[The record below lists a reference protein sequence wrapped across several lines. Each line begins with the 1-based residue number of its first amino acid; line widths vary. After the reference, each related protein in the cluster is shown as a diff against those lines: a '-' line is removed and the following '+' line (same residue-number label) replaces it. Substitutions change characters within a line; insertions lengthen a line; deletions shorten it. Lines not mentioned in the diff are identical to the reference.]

1 MKTLCGRVTLCLCLS
16 VVAGV
21 SLWLAA
27 CVHAMGSGGRA
38 GEGGNVVILQKE
50 DSGRE
55 VDIKSGD
62 VIQIELSG
70 SGGTGYWWYVTTLDK
85 TRAELVSEETKPV
98 PSDKKVVGGP
108 TRGVWRFKA
117 KEPGRTELIMKYYRV
132 WEGPEKAE
140 GQFSVILNIK

>member
-1 MKTLCGRVTLCLCLS
+1 
-16 VVAGV
+16 
-21 SLWLAA
+21 
-27 CVHAMGSGGRA
+27 MGSGSQA
-38 GEGGNVVILQKE
+38 GGGGNVVILQKE

-70 SGGTGYWWYVTTLDK
+70 SGGTGYWWYVTNLDK
-85 TRAELVSEETKPV
+85 TRAEVVSEETKPAL
-98 PSDKKVVGGP
+98 SDKKLLGGP
-108 TRGVWRFKA
+108 TTGVWRFKA
-117 KEPGRTELIMKYYRV
+117 KEPGRAELIMKYYRV

>member
-1 MKTLCGRVTLCLCLS
+1 
-16 VVAGV
+16 
-21 SLWLAA
+21 
-27 CVHAMGSGGRA
+27 MGSGSGV

-55 VDIKSGD
+55 VQAKSGD
-62 VIQIELSG
+62 VIQVELQG
-70 SGGTGYWWYVTTLDK
+70 AGGTGYWWYVTNLDK
-85 TRAELVSEETKPV
+85 TRAEVVSEETKPAL
-98 PSDKKVVGGP
+98 SDKKLVGGP
-108 TRGVWRFKA
+108 TTGVWRFKA